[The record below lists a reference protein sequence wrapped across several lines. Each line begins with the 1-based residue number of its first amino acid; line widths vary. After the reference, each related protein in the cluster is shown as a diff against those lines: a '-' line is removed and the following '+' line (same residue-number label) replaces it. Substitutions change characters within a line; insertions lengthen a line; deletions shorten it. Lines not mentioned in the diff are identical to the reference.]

1 MDSLL
6 ETVLLVAW
14 FVVSVAF
21 ISWIVNAWLHTR
33 NGGRPGGRVSRR

>member
-1 MDSLL
+1 MDSFL
-6 ETVLLVAW
+6 ETVLLIAW

-33 NGGRPGGRVSRR
+33 NGGRSGGRPAR